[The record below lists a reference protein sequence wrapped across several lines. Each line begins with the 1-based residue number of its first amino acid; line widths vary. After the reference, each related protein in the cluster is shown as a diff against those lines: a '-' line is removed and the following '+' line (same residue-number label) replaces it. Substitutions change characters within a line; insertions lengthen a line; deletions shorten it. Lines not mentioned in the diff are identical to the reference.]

1 MVKVKLDR
9 QAFLELIDEYADY
22 INNYGICIEC
32 ADYLRL
38 FSRFPDSN
46 IITYPFKNYEITYSD
61 GEALFCLS
69 KEQLSDITHYVNNLQ
84 VDSFHITF
92 SDRRLIV
99 GNLEFF
105 KN

>member
-1 MVKVKLDR
+1 MVKIKLDR

-32 ADYLRL
+32 VDYLRL
-38 FSRFPDSN
+38 FSRFPDNN
-46 IITYPFKNYEITYSD
+46 IITYPFKKYEIVYFD
-61 GEALFCLS
+61 GEAVFCLS
-69 KEQLSDITHYVNNLQ
+69 QEQLSDIINYLNDLQ
-84 VDSFHITF
+84 VDSFHIAF

-99 GNLEFF
+99 GNLEF